1 MSAILKF
8 LFPGEP
14 RDSRSSW
21 LLLAARIVFGL
32 LLMSHGIAKLQ
43 NFEALS
49 ATFPDPL
56 GVGGRVSLMLAVFG
70 EVVCSAGCVVG
81 LFYRLALIPMAFT
94 MCVAFFAV
102 HGGDT
107 FAGVGAGLPGGFRP
121 DVRGR
126 PRPLCRRYAYR
137 AADPGTEALAPV
149 FSFILLRVGR
159 ITGSPRI
166 WVALVC
172 RPVCLCIKT
181 MKADAFYHLPS
192 LFCGHRP
199 FSPCEPG

>member
-43 NFEALS
+43 NFE

-107 FAGVGAGLPGGFRP
+107 FAARELALVYLVVFVLMYAAGPG
-121 DVRGR
+121 
-126 PRPLCRRYAYR
+126 RYAADTLIAQRIR
-137 AADPGTEALAPV
+137 APK
-149 FSFILLRVGR
+149 R
-159 ITGSPRI
+159 
-166 WVALVC
+166 
-172 RPVCLCIKT
+172 
-181 MKADAFYHLPS
+181 
-192 LFCGHRP
+192 
-199 FSPCEPG
+199 